1 LKPIDLVKSPGEW
14 LQAGGPDSGVVISSR
29 ARLARNLAYY
39 PFAPRLSMA
48 ERAEVHRKLRDI
60 ILSEGLA
67 TPEMYIELT
76 DAGELE
82 RRLLVERHLISREH
96 SDSDGRRGVAV
107 GDGEVVSI
115 MVNEEDHLRIQ
126 VMKSGM
132 QLAKAWEIAS
142 GVDDVIEAHVEYA
155 YDPDLGYLTA
165 CPTNVGTGLRVSVM
179 VHLPALVLTGQVAKV
194 FQAVTRINLAVRGLY
209 GEGTDATGHFYQ
221 ISNQSTLGKS
231 EQQLIDTVESA
242 IPQVVRFEQAARDSL
257 VRKDRTRLEDRIWR
271 AYGMLKHARMV
282 SSEETLTL
290 LSAVRMGLQLG
301 LLPGPK
307 LEIINQLILTTQPA
321 HLQALQGRELS
332 VPERDR
338 IRGEHLRSIMNPN

>member
-1 LKPIDLVKSPGEW
+1 LKATDLIKNPGEW
-14 LQAGGPDSGVVISSR
+14 LAGSGPEAGVVISSR
-29 ARLARNLAYY
+29 ARLARNLAHY

-67 TPEMYIELT
+67 TPDMYMELT

-107 GDGEVVSI
+107 GDGEVISI

-126 VMKSGM
+126 VMKSGL
-132 QLAKAWEIAS
+132 QLGKAWEIANE
-142 GVDDVIEAHVEYA
+142 VDDVIESHVEYA
-155 YDPDLGYLTA
+155 YDPDIGYLTA

-179 VHLPALVLTGQVAKV
+179 VHLPAMVLTGQIPKV
-194 FQAVTRINLAVRGLY
+194 FQAVARINLAVRGLY

-221 ISNQSTLGKS
+221 ISNQSTLAKS
-231 EQQLIDTVESA
+231 EEQLIATVESA

-257 VRKDRTRLEDRIWR
+257 LRKDRTRLEDRVWR
-271 AYGMLKHARMV
+271 AYGMLSNARMV

-290 LSAVRMGLQLG
+290 LSAVRMGVQLG
-301 LLPGPK
+301 ILASPDVRT
-307 LEIINQLILTTQPA
+307 INQLVLTTQPA
-321 HLQALQGRELS
+321 HLQALEGRELS
-332 VPERDR
+332 IPERDR
-338 IRGEHLRSIMNPN
+338 IRGEHLRSMMGSN